1 MKLRLVI
8 LLLVLAAAPV
18 FAQRTVTVMAD
29 GSVDAK
35 PDYATVT
42 MMLSVQDATAQG
54 AFARIDESAARMM
67 KALSGVGISASDV
80 EQQGLALNPSYDY
93 SGGGGTPP
101 KLAGF
106 HLMVTYQIKVRTL
119 SDLPK
124 VIDAGSL
131 AGASNVSI
139 ASYGIVNRDK
149 LEEGATKAAL
159 AEAREKAERLAEQM
173 GGKLGEILS
182 ITPPD
187 ASGGGGGG
195 EREREEEEHRGVIVA
210 GNNAQKIRKSVEL
223 KVTFSVK

>member
-8 LLLVLAAAPV
+8 LLLILATAPA

-29 GSVDAK
+29 GTVDSK

-42 MMLSVQDATAQG
+42 MMISAQDATAQG
-54 AFARIDESAARMM
+54 AFARIDESSARLI
-67 KALSGVGISASDV
+67 KALNGVGVSAFDI

-93 SGGGGTPP
+93 SGGGGAPP

-119 SDLPK
+119 ADLPK

-149 LEEGATKAAL
+149 LEEGAMKAAL
-159 AEAREKAERLAEQM
+159 SEAREKAERLAEQM
-173 GGKLGEILS
+173 GGKLGEIVS

-187 ASGGGGGG
+187 AGSGAGGGGM
-195 EREREEEEHRGVIVA
+195 EREEEEHRGVIVA
-210 GNNAQKIRKSVEL
+210 GNNAQKIKKSVEL

>member
-8 LLLVLAAAPV
+8 LFLVLATAPA

-42 MMLSVQDATAQG
+42 MMISAQDATAQG
-54 AFARIDESAARMM
+54 AFARIDESSARLI
-67 KALSGVGISASDV
+67 KALNGVGVSASDI

-93 SGGGGTPP
+93 SGGGGAPP

-119 SDLPK
+119 ADLPK

-139 ASYGIVNRDK
+139 SSYGIVNRDK
-149 LEEGATKAAL
+149 LEEGAMKAAL

-173 GGKLGEILS
+173 GGKLGEIVS
-182 ITPPD
+182 IAPPD
-187 ASGGGGGG
+187 PQGGAGGGM
-195 EREREEEEHRGVIVA
+195 EREEEEHRGVIVA
-210 GNNAQKIRKSVEL
+210 GNNAQKIKKSVEL